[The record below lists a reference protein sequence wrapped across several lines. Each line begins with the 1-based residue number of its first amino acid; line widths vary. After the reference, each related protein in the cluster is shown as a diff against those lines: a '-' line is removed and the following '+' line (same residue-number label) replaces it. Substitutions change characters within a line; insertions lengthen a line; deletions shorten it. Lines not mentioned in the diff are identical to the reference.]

1 MTCSQRANARSASR
15 TRAAAPAGGLTILS
29 LSLARAPTRA
39 RVVGWDKHSLS
50 TSGATVA
57 SRRNRALSPPLVF
70 APIQCDATFWA
81 RPWEPVPRPRVGVSG
96 VFRIESH
103 LKRARGRAAAGRDH
117 ARARGCA
124 RPGGASLSPPPSPP
138 RALARADARQ
148 PPARP
153 GAWRSAGG
161 GEWRPRA
168 AARAR
173 PRLLCPRRRRR
184 RRPHSQRRWRVPT
197 RWWPPWSAWTRWC
210 APSSRMLGRPS
221 ERCAATLPPNASPL
235 RSSSR
240 PSGRRSRPSA
250 QPWTPRGR
258 RLPHIRRAQNK
269 SSSRSASRLP
279 PPGRSSRPSA
289 RRTRNSAPRLR
300 RPGRR
305 TARSSSATRRSWRV
319 RGWRRQRRRS
329 RYVHA
334 PTRVPMGAHF

>member
-1 MTCSQRANARSASR
+1 MQSARERAQRLANARGR
-15 TRAAAPAGGLTILS
+15 AGGRPHHPLS
-29 LSLARAPTRA
+29 LSRARARA
-39 RVVGWDKHSLS
+39 RVWLVGTS
-50 TSGATVA
+50 T
-57 SRRNRALSPPLVF
+57 RAPPRAPPSP
-70 APIQCDATFWA
+70 ADATA
-81 RPWEPVPRPRVGVSG
+81 RSLRCWSLRPFNVMQPFGLARGKPVPRPRVGVSG

-103 LKRARGRAAAGRDH
+103 LKRARGRAAAGRER

-173 PRLLCPRRRRR
+173 LRLLCPRRRRR

-210 APSSRMLGRPS
+210 APLSRMLGRPS

-289 RRTRNSAPRLR
+289 RRTRNSAPLLR